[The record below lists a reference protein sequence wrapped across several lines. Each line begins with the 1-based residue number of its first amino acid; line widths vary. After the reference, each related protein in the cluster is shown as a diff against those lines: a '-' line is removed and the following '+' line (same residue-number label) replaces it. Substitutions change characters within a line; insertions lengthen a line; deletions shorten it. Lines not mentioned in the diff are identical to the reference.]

1 MWDRLAVRLTAGFL
15 LAALIG
21 VMLVAVLAYRST
33 TEEFGSFVGHM
44 RMMQQMMGD
53 PGFAEAQ
60 RDFLDNLGRTLWIAG
75 ASGLAAALILGG
87 LFTRHIVAPLSRVA
101 SAARGVAR
109 GNLEEKVAVRGAGEL
124 AELGDSFNAMAE
136 SLRHDRDLRRNMVA
150 DIAHE
155 LRTPLTV
162 LQGNTE
168 AMLDGVLTPD
178 RENLESLHQET
189 LLLTRLVEDLRTL
202 SLAEAGVSWRCG
214 RERPI

>member
-87 LFTRHIVAPLSRVA
+87 
-101 SAARGVAR
+101 
-109 GNLEEKVAVRGAGEL
+109 AVHEAHRCA
-124 AELGDSFNAMAE
+124 AE
-136 SLRHDRDLRRNMVA
+136 SRGLGGAWCRSGQ
-150 DIAHE
+150 
-155 LRTPLTV
+155 P
-162 LQGNTE
+162 
-168 AMLDGVLTPD
+168 
-178 RENLESLHQET
+178 
-189 LLLTRLVEDLRTL
+189 
-202 SLAEAGVSWRCG
+202 G
-214 RERPI
+214 RESGRAGRW